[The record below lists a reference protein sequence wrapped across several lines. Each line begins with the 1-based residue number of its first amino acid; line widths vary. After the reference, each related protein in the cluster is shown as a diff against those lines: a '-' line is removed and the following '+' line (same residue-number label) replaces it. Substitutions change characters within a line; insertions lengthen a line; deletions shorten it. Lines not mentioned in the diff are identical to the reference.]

1 MGREERDPFEEWIR
15 EIMRF
20 IREVQKDMERQLE
33 ELMSMEDLEELED
46 RLPRFTA
53 PSGIEFRAP
62 FVYGYYMTIGPDGRP
77 IIRRFGNVPPPKKGE
92 GSGEIEEIETRRR
105 EGEGEEITREPVLD
119 VMDFGDEIVVVA
131 EIPGVRKEDIEVSAT
146 ERRLTIRA
154 RPYSA
159 EVSLPSEVEPEGAR
173 ATYSNGILEV
183 RLPKRGGGRAEVK
196 ERRVR
201 VE

>member
-1 MGREERDPFEEWIR
+1 MSKNDKDPFEEWIR

-33 ELMSMEDLEELED
+33 ELMSLDDLEELED

-62 FVYGYYMTIGPDGRP
+62 FVYGYYMTIGPDGKP
-77 IIRRFGNVPPPKKGE
+77 IIRRFGNIPTREEGE
-92 GSGEIEEIETRRR
+92 ESEIEEIETRR
-105 EGEGEEITREPVLD
+105 EEEITREPVLD

-131 EIPGVRKEDIEVSAT
+131 EIPGVRKEDIDISAT
-146 ERRLTIRA
+146 ERKLTIKA
-154 RPYSA
+154 KPYSA
-159 EVSLPSEVEPEGAR
+159 KVDLPAEVKPEGAR

-183 RLPKRGGGRAEVK
+183 RLPKK
-196 ERRVR
+196 EGSR
-201 VE
+201 VEVREKKIKVE